1 MSFAQGLTAGSQMA
15 QGWIEAYEN
24 ADEKKR
30 KRLAQEEIAKLG
42 KVDTGDSSQGIQTAP
57 QPSIMRQPQQAA
69 PQDTLGTGTYG
80 GEDYSGGVGVRGG
93 LAPAQYAPQAPA
105 TPRPVEAQAP
115 VQPQQAPA
123 QGLSRGTPNA
133 DRLMQEAEIY
143 AKQGLTEQATR
154 ARERA
159 YEVGRQEKADSR
171 VEEEYLKKKNN
182 EKAIGELGAVLAR
195 GEDIDLPAIYK
206 AAQANGADPTVLTAF
221 VGDSLGIT
229 EKMATARVNKMA
241 RDVQAASS
249 DPAKLN
255 EYIRKN
261 ADPNPNDNIIP
272 ELRQVR
278 GGWAIMYG
286 DKLLPGTQVYPD
298 SRDVPGFTAMAYDM
312 VEKAKGN
319 VLGWA
324 IQKQAMEKNAA
335 AIRASDAQ
343 AASAN
348 RTANKPDWMSAVDSK
363 GQLQLVDRNKLPVKE
378 GVAELPKGLKPVSAR
393 AEVTSADVLK
403 LSDQL
408 LGQNNPSTNKPFTA
422 EEAVAESKRIL
433 TGAQDPFMAKLD
445 AALGGTGDP
454 FAKPS
459 AADKGKDTS
468 SAKTPSVEP
477 EVEQRFI
484 RQKTNRGAYTY
495 TPSPRGLT
503 KAQFAEIDRNR
514 Q

>member
-42 KVDTGDSSQGIQTAP
+42 RTDTESSTQGIQTAP
-57 QPSIMRQPQQAA
+57 QQSIMRQPQQEA
-69 PQDTLGTGTYG
+69 PQDNLGTGTYG

-93 LAPAQYAPQAPA
+93 LAPQAPVAPRPVAPQA
-105 TPRPVEAQAP
+105 QAP
-115 VQPQQAPA
+115 MQAQQAPAQA

-182 EKAIGELGAVLAR
+182 EKAISELGAVLAK
-195 GEDIDLPAIYK
+195 GEDIDLPTIYK
-206 AAQANGADPTVLTAF
+206 AAQAAGADPTVLTAF

-229 EKMATARVNKMA
+229 EKMATAKVNKMA

-249 DPAKLN
+249 DPVKLN

-324 IQKQAMEKNAA
+324 IQKQSMEKNAA

-343 AASAN
+343 AASAS

-393 AEVTSADVLK
+393 AEYTAADALK

-408 LGQNNPSTNKPFTA
+408 IGQTNPSTNKPFTA

-433 TGAQDPFMAKLD
+433 SGAQDPFMAKLD
-445 AALGGTGDP
+445 AVLGGTGDP

-459 AADKGKDTS
+459 AADKGKDS
-468 SAKTPSVEP
+468 SPAKTPSVEP
-477 EVEQRFI
+477 EAEQRFV